1 MATHSSVLAWRIPG
15 TGEPSG
21 LLSMGLHK
29 VGHDWSDLAA
39 ERLKHTHTHTHTH
52 TWGSYCYYIQ
62 LMWKKCEP
70 WVTCMIIELKFKP
83 RCLSLLCSMTCI
95 ETVRRGSLFME
106 KIVVHFALTDVLNPS
121 LQYEISY
128 GKLESR
134 NWSWRKNVHWKS
146 SLLPSD

>member
-1 MATHSSVLAWRIPG
+1 
-15 TGEPSG
+15 
-21 LLSMGLHK
+21 
-29 VGHDWSDLAA
+29 
-39 ERLKHTHTHTHTH
+39 
-52 TWGSYCYYIQ
+52 
-62 LMWKKCEP
+62 
-70 WVTCMIIELKFKP
+70 MIIELKFKP

-134 NWSWRKNVHWKS
+134 NWS
-146 SLLPSD
+146 